1 MEFCVQVKR
10 FGLKLKYNARCNA
23 KYEVT
28 NYEHK
33 CLQSVT
39 PLLHCSAMMC
49 HCLAPPTQY
58 TVANCSNTR
67 VHFIGDVGLPIVYRY
82 NACLRKLI
90 PADSVFLSSTSS
102 FAGSF
107 AKLQPLLSHGSK
119 ATRVPVCAYGVAA
132 VCRYSLD
139 DASRVP
145 PTT

>member
-90 PADSVFLSSTSS
+90 PADSVFFVFNFELCWQFCEITATSVARLQSDSSACLCLRRRRSLSI
-102 FAGSF
+102 
-107 AKLQPLLSHGSK
+107 L
-119 ATRVPVCAYGVAA
+119 TR
-132 VCRYSLD
+132 
-139 DASRVP
+139 
-145 PTT
+145 